1 MKRLSESRPNT
12 ISEITSISSTLN
24 EGKELIGLLK
34 DFIST
39 QFPSGKKESEWPRK
53 KMVELMKWYVKLV
66 SEWTELNVKFG
77 IQLPDQ

>member
-1 MKRLSESRPNT
+1 MAS
-12 ISEITSISSTLN
+12 
-24 EGKELIGLLK
+24 
-34 DFIST
+34 
-39 QFPSGKKESEWPRK
+39 K